1 MAKNTCVSLSQGYL
15 ALKDVVHGSLA
26 AKNVYVGLD
35 KTCKISNFGLTH
47 HVDEKKAYIPRKRQ
61 KIPIKWMS
69 IEAIIDQKST
79 KYSDVYEYS
88 VILQFFFDW

>member
-1 MAKNTCVSLSQGYL
+1 
-15 ALKDVVHGSLA
+15 
-26 AKNVYVGLD
+26 
-35 KTCKISNFGLTH
+35 
-47 HVDEKKAYIPRKRQ
+47 
-61 KIPIKWMS
+61 MS